1 MYGLAW
7 PSMDTSM
14 LLNSALDAG
23 VTASYFLLSCC
34 FVGNF
39 DFRGVCFTKIA
50 DCFKLF
56 SSILCSI
63 GGFFHNTNSRTAW
76 FIACSWKS
84 WLLGRRFCS
93 FYLFVCMPTS
103 CHTLNRPQRLS
114 LVWQNTSPS
123 LALQALEIRLH
134 TLSVNA
140 SASSVRLC
148 MAHSHEV
155 RRVSGALVAAH
166 FATTTLPV
174 WWWWDTEQR
183 LWLQDAEC
191 TPILFLMDR
200 KAAGRLGLTGLY
212 FAI

>member
-1 MYGLAW
+1 MVHVRS
-7 PSMDTSM
+7 SMAVHGHEHALEQRTGCWCHCNVLSLE
-14 LLNSALDAG
+14 LL
-23 VTASYFLLSCC
+23 

-50 DCFKLF
+50 DCFKLL

-63 GGFFHNTNSRTAW
+63 GGFFHNPNSRTVW

-123 LALQALEIRLH
+123 LALQALGNSFAYIVSERVCL
-134 TLSVNA
+134 LSA
-140 SASSVRLC
+140 PMHGSLS
-148 MAHSHEV
+148 
-155 RRVSGALVAAH
+155 
-166 FATTTLPV
+166 
-174 WWWWDTEQR
+174 
-183 LWLQDAEC
+183 
-191 TPILFLMDR
+191 
-200 KAAGRLGLTGLY
+200 
-212 FAI
+212 